1 MADPYQGQA
10 RAPAA
15 VQPGLRKPASH
26 SRPSAY
32 VTYSH
37 ADVSEGIEPGQARQY
52 APFQQGTAAGPPV
65 LQGHPPVLQ
74 GYTARTQ
81 DVRVQC
87 EAPDCQALLQVHEWS
102 HDGRSNV

>member
-15 VQPGLRKPASH
+15 VQPGLRDASQ
-26 SRPSAY
+26 SRQSAY
-32 VTYSH
+32 APYGH

-52 APFQQGTAAGPPV
+52 VPLQQGTAAGPPV

-87 EAPDCQALLQVHEWS
+87 EAPDCLALLQVHTGLTL
-102 HDGRSNV
+102 DGQTS